1 MTTSISPFLHPG
13 KKSGASSLAACRLFF
28 LGAPSSPT
36 ACLNRD
42 QKGKKQGEE
51 KNNSENNSWALR
63 NLQTCSKH
71 KEKCTH
77 THELN
82 MELQQE
88 WKSVSMSPCHNGK
101 PLLSNK
107 NGECCLWRFFGC
119 IVEELQRHHL

>member
-77 THELN
+77 TRIKYGTPAGVEVRLDVT
-82 MELQQE
+82 MSQRQASSLQQK
-88 WKSVSMSPCHNGK
+88 WRM
-101 PLLSNK
+101 LSL
-107 NGECCLWRFFGC
+107 EVLWVHR
-119 IVEELQRHHL
+119 